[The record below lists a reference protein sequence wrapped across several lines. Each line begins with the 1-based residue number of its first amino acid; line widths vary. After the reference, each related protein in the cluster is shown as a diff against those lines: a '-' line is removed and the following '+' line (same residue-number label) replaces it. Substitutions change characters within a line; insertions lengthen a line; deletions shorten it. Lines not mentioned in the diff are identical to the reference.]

1 MDQISTRPFS
11 RNRILAALSPAEFA
25 RLEDDMDAVEL
36 SAGQV
41 LYQPGDALE
50 HIYFPLTCVIS
61 LLAITE
67 NGSAAELAMTSS
79 DGIVGIAPVLGGK
92 YATHKAIV
100 QRRGSAVR
108 MPVEL
113 LNWELEQPGVL
124 EKRCLR
130 YVQAVVAQMAQSVVC
145 NRHHSVT
152 QRLARWLL
160 GFLDHAEDP
169 RIDITQEIIANVLGV
184 RREAVNEAARK
195 LLAAGAIEHRRSQ
208 ITVVDR
214 AVLEAHACECYG
226 LVKAECEGILGLAPL
241 MPSPDR
247 ARPNPATLRARAE
260 SRLQQIS
267 APVTEQWESNRL
279 VHELQ
284 VHQVELEMIN
294 DELRLAYDEA
304 DAVRRKYVDLYE
316 FAPFACITL
325 DHKGYIQQLNI
336 AGSIL
341 LGMQRSKKQLVRF
354 ESYVD
359 PEFLPAFAR
368 FHKEV
373 LLGKRTEECELRLMA
388 TSHRPATWVH
398 IQGITDESGLECR
411 MVLIDR
417 SAQNRD
423 KGGVFD
429 AVPHVHG
436 RHPPAADHAQ
446 QSTQP

>member
-1 MDQISTRPFS
+1 MDQTSTRPFA

-25 RLEDDMDAVEL
+25 RLEDDMEAVEL

-41 LYQPGDALE
+41 LYEPGDALE
-50 HIYFPLTCVIS
+50 FIHFPLTCVVS

-67 NGSAAELAMTSS
+67 NGSAAELAMTGA
-79 DGIVGIAPVLGGK
+79 DGLVGIAPVLGGK
-92 YATHKAIV
+92 YATHKAVV

-108 MPVEL
+108 MHVEL
-113 LNWELEQPGVL
+113 LNWELAQPGIL

-130 YVQAVVAQMAQSVVC
+130 YVQAVIAQMAQSVVC

-160 GFLDHAEDP
+160 AFLDHAEEP

-214 AVLEAHACECYG
+214 SLLEAHACECYA
-226 LVKAECEGILGLAPL
+226 LVKAECESILGLAPL
-241 MPSPDR
+241 TAPPDR

-267 APVTEQWESNRL
+267 APVTEQWENTRL
-279 VHELQ
+279 LHELQ
-284 VHQVELEMIN
+284 VHQIELEMIN

-325 DHKGYIQQLNI
+325 DHKGFILQLNI

-341 LGMQRSKKQLVRF
+341 LGMQRSKKQLTRF
-354 ESYVD
+354 EAYVE
-359 PEFLPAFAR
+359 PEFLPAFVR

-373 LLGKRTEECELRLMA
+373 LLGKRTEECELRLNA
-388 TSHRPATWVH
+388 TSQRPPKWVR
-398 IQGITDESGLECR
+398 IQGIADESGSECR
-411 MVLIDR
+411 MVLIDMCV
-417 SAQNRD
+417 QNRD
-423 KGGVFD
+423 KDGAFD
-429 AVPHVHG
+429 AVCRKHG
-436 RHPPAADHAQ
+436 RHPPAADHAEQ
-446 QSTQP
+446 